1 MKDVPSSSQHI
12 IMKVEAYEM
21 ENNMNNH
28 MTSSAHF
35 YYIIMNKH
43 EQYQVIFVPSA

>member
-1 MKDVPSSSQHI
+1 
-12 IMKVEAYEM
+12 M

-28 MTSSAHF
+28 MLLSKYF

-43 EQYQVIFVPSA
+43 EQYQITFIPSA

>member
-1 MKDVPSSSQHI
+1 MKDMPSSSQHV

-28 MTSSAHF
+28 MTSSEHF

-43 EQYQVIFVPSA
+43 EQYQVTFVPSA

>member
-1 MKDVPSSSQHI
+1 
-12 IMKVEAYEM
+12 M

-28 MTSSAHF
+28 MTSLGYF

-43 EQYQVIFVPSA
+43 EQYQITFIPSA